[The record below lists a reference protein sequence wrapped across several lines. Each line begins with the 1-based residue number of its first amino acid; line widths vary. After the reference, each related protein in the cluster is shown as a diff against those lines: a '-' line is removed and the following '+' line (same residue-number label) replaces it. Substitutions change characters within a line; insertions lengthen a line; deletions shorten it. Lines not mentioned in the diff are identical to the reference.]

1 MGGVLPF
8 NGICYDLSMVKK
20 KIEAALKQAVA
31 QMGYHV
37 DDIVCDISQN
47 PSFGDYTSN
56 IPLQLSK
63 SKTVE
68 NKQSPLMIAKELGVR
83 VKGAESSGEWLNKV
97 EVAGA
102 GFLNFFIKPEI
113 LAQDLAEI
121 LKKGSQFGKNNLGV
135 DKKVQVEFISAN
147 PTGPLTLANGRGGAL
162 GDALANILIYS
173 GYSVEREFYVNDT
186 GNQVRLLGASVK
198 AAAGVIEPAENHY
211 QGGYIK
217 DLIGPFQDKLDLA
230 DLELGYLVADYLL
243 ERQMKPAIERLGV
256 HFDEFYSERSLHNN
270 NKLDQVLNLLREKQ
284 LLYEKDGAIWFK
296 STQFADDKDRVLI
309 TSEVETGQ
317 KRPTYYLTDIA
328 YHIEVFSEGVNKKIN
343 LWGADHHSYAIRFKG
358 VMEALGYKDRLDV
371 ILMQM
376 VKLYKEG
383 KEVKM
388 SKRAGN
394 FVTLDELLDQVSQDV
409 ARFFFLMYAPNSHI
423 NFNLDLAQEASQKNP
438 VYFVQYAHAR
448 MSGILEKGAGVE
460 SMGYSAKWLGLL
472 VDPYETALIKHL
484 LGFPGLVESIAKSY
498 KVHSLTEYCIALAD
512 LFHKFYEYCPV
523 LNTQNEELKTS
534 RSSLVQAAQTVLANA
549 LGLMGISAPH
559 KM

>member
-1 MGGVLPF
+1 MDRVLPF
-8 NGICYDLSMVKK
+8 NRICYDLSMVKQ
-20 KIEAALKQAVA
+20 KIETALKQAVA
-31 QMGYHV
+31 EMGYHL

-56 IPLQLSK
+56 IPLQLAK

-448 MSGILEKGAGVE
+448 MSEILEKGAGVE

>member
-1 MGGVLPF
+1 
-8 NGICYDLSMVKK
+8 MVKQ
-20 KIEAALKQAVA
+20 KIETALKQAVA
-31 QMGYHV
+31 EMGYHL

-56 IPLQLSK
+56 IPLQLAK

-284 LLYEKDGAIWFK
+284 LLYEKDGATWFK
-296 STQFADDKDRVLI
+296 STQFADDKDRVLV

-448 MSGILEKGAGVE
+448 MSGILEKGVGIQ
-460 SMGYSAKWLGLL
+460 SMGYSAERLGLL

-523 LNTQNEELKTS
+523 LNAQNEELKAS

>member
-1 MGGVLPF
+1 
-8 NGICYDLSMVKK
+8 MVKK

-83 VKGAESSGEWLNKV
+83 VKGTESSEEWLDKI

-102 GFLNFFIKPEI
+102 GFLNFFVKPEV
-113 LAQDLAEI
+113 LAQDLVEI
-121 LKKGSQFGKNNLGV
+121 LKNGTQFGKNNLGAG
-135 DKKVQVEFISAN
+135 KKIQVEFISAN

-162 GDALANILIYS
+162 GDTLANILIYS
-173 GYSVEREFYVNDT
+173 GYGVEREFYVNDT

-256 HFDEFYSERSLHNN
+256 HFDEFYSERSLHNS

-284 LLYEKDGAIWFK
+284 LLYEKDGATWFK
-296 STQFADDKDRVLI
+296 STQFADDKDRVLV

-328 YHIEVFSEGVNKKIN
+328 YHIEVFSEGFYKKIN

>member
-1 MGGVLPF
+1 
-8 NGICYDLSMVKK
+8 MVKK

-83 VKGAESSGEWLNKV
+83 VKGTESSEEWLDKI

-102 GFLNFFIKPEI
+102 GFLNFFVKPEV
-113 LAQDLAEI
+113 LAQDLVEI
-121 LKKGSQFGKNNLGV
+121 LKNGTQFGKNNLGAG
-135 DKKVQVEFISAN
+135 KKIQVEFISAN

-162 GDALANILIYS
+162 GDTLANILIYS
-173 GYSVEREFYVNDT
+173 GYGVEREFYVNDT

-448 MSGILEKGAGVE
+448 MSGILEKGVGIQ
-460 SMGYSAKWLGLL
+460 SMGYSAERLGLL